1 MAIAADVA
9 VPQAIRGAID
19 LGIAEGNLSA
29 LLIFVGAAAGLLAV
43 RGIFTAVHDFLII
56 YMSQLAA
63 MDLRDEYYQHLQTLP
78 YSYYDKA
85 ETGDLISRAISDID
99 SARMGV
105 GMGFFQLITITGTFV
120 VVFAIMFL
128 TNWQLAL
135 LGTVTLPI
143 MLVTALY
150 FGRKIRQQWRQVQAQ
165 RGVSTAALTENLT
178 GVRVV
183 KAFAQ
188 ESREIDKYT
197 GTVGE
202 LNRRILVAMRTW
214 STFFPLMMFLSS
226 VGTVAVI
233 WLGGYLVIN
242 DVVTVGAL
250 VAFYYYFVRL
260 APPSRRI
267 GFIVQ
272 RLQLAI
278 ASAERVFAILDTKP
292 EIASNPNATVPEEA
306 HGRVSFEAVTF
317 AYGRGDPD
325 LARIQLEIEPGRTI
339 GIIGSTGSGKTTLV
353 NLIPRFYDAT
363 SGSVKFDGVDVKEL
377 DLHWL
382 RRNIAIVPQD
392 AFLFSNTM
400 AKNIAFAR
408 PNSKSEAIAEAAEQA
423 QAGRFINELPERYE
437 TVVGERG
444 VGLSGGQRQRVTI
457 SRALIMNASVLIM
470 DDSTA
475 SVDTATE
482 RLIRDALREAFA
494 GRTTII
500 IGQRVSSVMDADE
513 IVVMDG
519 GEIVERGT
527 HDSLL
532 DSDGLYARIHKLQ
545 SPTETTESPSA
556 TGAVSRGQ

>member
-242 DVVTVGAL
+242 DVVTVG
-250 VAFYYYFVRL
+250 RL
-260 APPSRRI
+260 
-267 GFIVQ
+267 GG
-272 RLQLAI
+272 LL
-278 ASAERVFAILDTKP
+278 L
-292 EIASNPNATVPEEA
+292 
-306 HGRVSFEAVTF
+306 
-317 AYGRGDPD
+317 
-325 LARIQLEIEPGRTI
+325 LLRTA
-339 GIIGSTGSGKTTLV
+339 GSTITADRV
-353 NLIPRFYDAT
+353 Y
-363 SGSVKFDGVDVKEL
+363 
-377 DLHWL
+377 
-382 RRNIAIVPQD
+382 
-392 AFLFSNTM
+392 
-400 AKNIAFAR
+400 R
-408 PNSKSEAIAEAAEQA
+408 PAPAA
-423 QAGRFINELPERYE
+423 GHR
-437 TVVGERG
+437 
-444 VGLSGGQRQRVTI
+444 LSGAGVRDPRHQTGNRQQSKR
-457 SRALIMNASVLIM
+457 
-470 DDSTA
+470 DSA
-475 SVDTATE
+475 RRSA
-482 RLIRDALREAFA
+482 R
-494 GRTTII
+494 
-500 IGQRVSSVMDADE
+500 S
-513 IVVMDG
+513 
-519 GEIVERGT
+519 
-527 HDSLL
+527 SLL
-532 DSDGLYARIHKLQ
+532 
-545 SPTETTESPSA
+545 
-556 TGAVSRGQ
+556 

>member
-1 MAIAADVA
+1 M
-9 VPQAIRGAID
+9 
-19 LGIAEGNLSA
+19 
-29 LLIFVGAAAGLLAV
+29 
-43 RGIFTAVHDFLII
+43 
-56 YMSQLAA
+56 
-63 MDLRDEYYQHLQTLP
+63 
-78 YSYYDKA
+78 
-85 ETGDLISRAISDID
+85 
-99 SARMGV
+99 
-105 GMGFFQLITITGTFV
+105 
-120 VVFAIMFL
+120 
-128 TNWQLAL
+128 
-135 LGTVTLPI
+135 
-143 MLVTALY
+143 
-150 FGRKIRQQWRQVQAQ
+150 
-165 RGVSTAALTENLT
+165 
-178 GVRVV
+178 
-183 KAFAQ
+183 
-188 ESREIDKYT
+188 
-197 GTVGE
+197 
-202 LNRRILVAMRTW
+202 
-214 STFFPLMMFLSS
+214 
-226 VGTVAVI
+226 
-233 WLGGYLVIN
+233 
-242 DVVTVGAL
+242 
-250 VAFYYYFVRL
+250 
-260 APPSRRI
+260 
-267 GFIVQ
+267 
-272 RLQLAI
+272 
-278 ASAERVFAILDTKP
+278 
-292 EIASNPNATVPEEA
+292 
-306 HGRVSFEAVTF
+306 
-317 AYGRGDPD
+317 
-325 LARIQLEIEPGRTI
+325 
-339 GIIGSTGSGKTTLV
+339 
-353 NLIPRFYDAT
+353 
-363 SGSVKFDGVDVKEL
+363 KEL